1 MDNLKVSADGESDAQ
16 VRWTKSIRKEDG
28 SEIRTEV
35 ETIENGFLIT
45 TTTEGNDSKGEWK
58 YNTTKQFS
66 ETNPLGEEEDEEKE
80 LSLADKLES
89 FFKK

>member
-1 MDNLKVSADGESDAQ
+1 MGDLEVAGSSKSDNQ

-66 ETNPLGEEEDEEKE
+66 ETNPLGEEDKEKE

-89 FFKK
+89 FFKR